1 MKSIGQLLK
10 ECCVAAFP
18 LIVLS
23 GCASTPAPA
32 TFSADTRRIA
42 EIDKITLLP
51 TVVLAEIKASDRKV
65 LTDVIET
72 QLPLELALKGYV
84 LSKADVFSLSTNYSP
99 SDIAV
104 MNETEL
110 AKLGT
115 EKDRY
120 ILVCFVNAISS
131 KYLVVAK
138 TGTARL
144 AAVLIDKQT
153 SEVLWSNKSETS
165 DTLDWMFDA
174 GLIFIP
180 FINQKANVTYQAFRE
195 LFKSF
200 PEAL

>member
-1 MKSIGQLLK
+1 MKPINQLLK
-10 ECCVAAFP
+10 TGCLVV
-18 LIVLS
+18 VLS
-23 GCASTPAPA
+23 GCASAPAPA
-32 TFSADTRRIA
+32 TLSAESQRIA
-42 EIDKITLLP
+42 AIDKITLLP
-51 TVVLAEIKASDRKV
+51 TVVLAEIKPGDRKI
-65 LTDVIET
+65 LTEVIET

-84 LSKADVFSLSTNYSP
+84 LSKAEVFSPAVNYSP
-99 SDIAV
+99 ADIAA

-110 AKLGT
+110 AKLGA

-138 TGTARL
+138 TGHASL
-144 AAVLIDKQT
+144 AAVLLDKQT
-153 SEVLWSNKSETS
+153 SEVLWSNKSDKS

-180 FINQKANVTYQAFRE
+180 FINQKANVTYQAIRE

-200 PEAL
+200 PEAR